1 MLDTGA
7 SIIFGPNGSGKSFLA
22 LSTAITLASGHGMNG
37 VEAPEQPGPT
47 LYLDAEDG
55 AGTWDWRGRCLSQAA
70 GISWDS
76 SLALSRH
83 QTSQLL
89 PDLETRLMALIEE
102 EGIKYIVADSLSR
115 LMSDALNQETINA
128 TFGAAARLGVP
139 VLFVSHAPKAA
150 PGQLYGGRAIEGD
163 ARYVL
168 NIQLPDEAKGLE
180 KQCWKPTKANS
191 VARPPDRIARWTIDA
206 EEGRIWADVEDGGD
220 CEEKEESAD
229 VRIMDLLSD
238 GREVSRAD
246 LERELSLPKPTIT
259 SALTKLGKAK
269 SVVITRKSGKCPFYG
284 DATIH
289 QELV

>member
-1 MLDTGA
+1 MRKQQRPRVLLQR
-7 SIIFGPNGSGKSFLA
+7 PNFL
-22 LSTAITLASGHGMNG
+22 H
-37 VEAPEQPGPT
+37 
-47 LYLDAEDG
+47 EDL
-55 AGTWDWRGRCLSQAA
+55 R
-70 GISWDS
+70 ISVLRTRSHCQTPFFS
-76 SLALSRH
+76 SL
-83 QTSQLL
+83 
-89 PDLETRLMALIEE
+89 LMALIEE

-206 EEGRIWADVEDGGD
+206 EEGRIWAVVEDGGD
-220 CEEKEESAD
+220 CDESAEG
-229 VRIMDLLSD
+229 RIMDLLSD
-238 GREVSRAD
+238 GRECSRAE
-246 LERELSLPKPTIT
+246 LERELSLPKTT
-259 SALTKLGKAK
+259 LNSALGKLKQTK
-269 SVVITRKSGKCPFYG
+269 SVVITRKSGKSPFYG
-284 DATIH
+284 DAEIH
-289 QELV
+289 QEMV